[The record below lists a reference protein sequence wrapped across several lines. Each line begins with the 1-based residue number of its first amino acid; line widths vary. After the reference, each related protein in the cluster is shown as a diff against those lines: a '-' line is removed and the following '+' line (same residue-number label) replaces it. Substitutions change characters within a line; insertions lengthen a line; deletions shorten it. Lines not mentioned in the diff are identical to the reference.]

1 MALGIFGGTPLALD
15 IGGSSLVALQV
26 AGGPGRLK
34 LRSCYEWPLSE
45 GLISDG
51 EVGDVGLLARE
62 LRSFAS
68 HFRLRGRPV
77 HIAVGNQKVIVRNI
91 DMPDMTEAE
100 LRGAIEF
107 QAADHIPIP
116 IDEVVLDFQVLR
128 KHLTSE
134 GMARQEVL
142 LVAAQRAMISMFT
155 AALRQ
160 AGFKVMG
167 IDVTSLAL
175 IRALIPPVSFLADEA
190 ESQATRAIAD
200 ISSSVSTLVVTV
212 GRDLKFT
219 RTINFSSDAFARA
232 LAADLRISLD
242 DASDLVRYV
251 GLPGP
256 LEPVPDLYTDD
267 VIARVRERLGEV
279 VFEIADDLNRS
290 LHYYQSQPA
299 GTPIQQMILSGKGAL
314 LRNLDA
320 HLSEVLDIPVVIA
333 NPLVH
338 FVENDSKIPDTT
350 LALMAPYLSVAV
362 GLALPDE
369 E

>member
-1 MALGIFGGTPLALD
+1 MALGIFGRAPLALD
-15 IGGSSLVALQV
+15 IGGSSVVALQTS
-26 AGGPGRLK
+26 GSSGRLK
-34 LRSCYEWPLSE
+34 LKGCYEWPLSE
-45 GLISDG
+45 GLINDG
-51 EVGDVGLLARE
+51 EVGDVDLLARD
-62 LRSFAS
+62 LRAFAS

-77 HIAVGNQKVIVRNI
+77 QIAVGNQKVIVRNI

-128 KHLTSE
+128 KRISPD
-134 GMARQEVL
+134 GGARQEVL

-175 IRALIPPVSFLADEA
+175 IRALIPPVPFLADEA
-190 ESQATRAIAD
+190 ESQVARAIAD
-200 ISSSVSTLVVTV
+200 ISSSVSTVVIVV

-219 RTINFSSDAFARA
+219 RTINFSSDTFARS
-232 LAADLRISLD
+232 LAADMGIPLD
-242 DASDLVRYV
+242 EAQDLLRYV

-256 LEPVPDLYTDD
+256 LDPVPDLYADD
-267 VIARVRERLGEV
+267 VIAHVNRRLGEV
-279 VFEIADDLNRS
+279 VAEIADELSRS

-299 GTPIQQMILSGKGAL
+299 SVPIQEMILSGKGAL

-320 HLSEVLDIPVVIA
+320 YLSESLGMPVVIA
-333 NPLVH
+333 NPLIH
-338 FVENDSKIPDTT
+338 FAANDSKIPDAA

-362 GLALPDE
+362 GLALPE
-369 E
+369 EG